1 MLTEPYTAY
10 RNTLQKSVLM
20 MYTELYQMRT
30 AMHRSYSTMYRRL
43 ATAHNICTHRLCI
56 IYNLCIVGLHLYTN
70 ILTVLCLVQRI
81 CIATEP
87 RPSSVRVWYWD
98 KAWPLSVMVWYWD
111 YIYKVWPSSMRVWY
125 TEKHMALICEGLIPR
140 PYEVWPS
147 SVRVWYWDLY
157 KIHPREHAFNTQ

>member
-98 KAWPLSVMVWYWD
+98 
-111 YIYKVWPSSMRVWY
+111 YIYKVWPSVRVWY
-125 TEKHMALICEGLIPR
+125 TEKHGPHLWGSGTETVRMKYGPR
-140 PYEVWPS
+140 LWGSDTETIRTKYGPHLWGSDTETTHS
-147 SVRVWYWDLY
+147 
-157 KIHPREHAFNTQ
+157 